1 MDTLPSLE
9 RTNMNNDTQAVPLP
23 IKTYICI
30 LSYTSFMTRKF
41 RSYGVKAAT
50 LSIIT
55 EKKFYKIGP
64 VSMGVTRSELC
75 Y

>member
-1 MDTLPSLE
+1 MT
-9 RTNMNNDTQAVPLP
+9 TQ
-23 IKTYICI
+23 
-30 LSYTSFMTRKF
+30 KF
-41 RSYGVKAAT
+41 RSYSVKAAT

-64 VSMGVTRSELC
+64 ESMGEARSELC